1 MSTYHDYIIHI
12 DGDSFFA
19 ACEVAQY
26 PHLKGLPVVVGQE
39 RGIATAFTYE
49 AKALGIT
56 RGMPIFKIKKFFPEV
71 TILPT
76 HFELYKMYS
85 QKMSIILRRY
95 LRVVEDYSIDECFGL
110 IENDHAHTWEEVH
123 RLAQTIKNVLQ
134 KETGLTFS
142 VGVGRTK
149 VLAKIASKAQKPDGL
164 TIITDRDED
173 THLSQTPIGKVW
185 GIGYRT
191 APLLKQK
198 GITCALQFR
207 DLPEDYIVRTFAKP
221 LQELWHEMH
230 GTRIFDIGNSHNDP
244 KSLQATRTFFPMSTD
259 RQIVF
264 SELSKNIETA
274 CVRMRRH
281 ELLTSSITFFV
292 KTSDFKYFGREL
304 RLPFFTDNPID
315 ILDSIL
321 PLFDAVFV
329 KGLRYRATG
338 VTLSYLRPSDK
349 CEQDLFGVQKQ
360 TQLRGKLM
368 DTFDKIRNLYGTRS
382 IFLGASMHAMTRK
395 EQRNVAGE
403 ATAYEYNLP
412 VPFMG
417 EVA

>member
-1 MSTYHDYIIHI
+1 MYHEYIIHI

-19 ACEVAQY
+19 ACEIAQY

-71 TILPT
+71 IILPT

-85 QKMSIILRRY
+85 QKMSNILRRY

-110 IENDHAHTWEEVH
+110 IENDHAHTWEDVCT
-123 RLAQTIKNVLQ
+123 LAQTIKIALQ
-134 KETGLTFS
+134 KETGITFS

-164 TIITDRDED
+164 TIISDRDEEMV
-173 THLSQTPIGKVW
+173 LSQTPISKVW

-191 APLLKQK
+191 APTLKQK
-198 GITCALQFR
+198 GITNALQFR
-207 DLPEDYIVRTFAKP
+207 NLPEEYIMRTFTKP

-230 GTRIFDIGNSHNDP
+230 GTRIFDIGHSDNDP

-259 RQIVF
+259 REIVF

-274 CVRMRRH
+274 CARMRRYG
-281 ELLTSSITFFV
+281 LLTSSVIFFV
-292 KTSDFKYFGREL
+292 KTSEFKYFGREF
-304 RLPFFTDNPID
+304 RFPFFTDNPID
-315 ILDSIL
+315 ILDSIR

-338 VTLSYLRPSDK
+338 VTLSHLRPFNK
-349 CEQDLFGVQKQ
+349 CEQDIFGTQKEVHD
-360 TQLRGKLM
+360 RGKLM
-368 DTFDKIRNLYGTRS
+368 DTFDRIRDLYGKNS
-382 IFLGASMHAMTRK
+382 IFLGASMHAMTRNR
-395 EQRNVAGE
+395 QRE
-403 ATAYEYNLP
+403 ILDESTPYQWNLP

-417 EVA
+417 EVL